1 MTTLFKNR
9 ALLYYLCLT
18 LIVVLSCSNEENIQ
32 EFDEN
37 SIAKS
42 LVFKEVEINQTERMN
57 SKKRFVFVGW
67 DEWGRKKKDCRG
79 WGLCNAKWFYC
90 EDENGNTVPCGNE
103 NRSTNGHYSL
113 LEFDNAINSYYI
125 DILLDAPSPLPDE
138 SLTLKIDESFVV
150 NTLPAIGKDLTF
162 NEGDYL
168 FDRNMG
174 DFGGIRIYLD

>member
-1 MTTLFKNR
+1 MNG
-9 ALLYYLCLT
+9 
-18 LIVVLSCSNEENIQ
+18 EE
-32 EFDEN
+32 
-37 SIAKS
+37 
-42 LVFKEVEINQTERMN
+42 
-57 SKKRFVFVGW
+57 
-67 DEWGRKKKDCRG
+67 RKKTVVD
-79 WGLCNAKWFYC
+79 
-90 EDENGNTVPCGNE
+90 GNTVPCGDE

-125 DILLDAPSPLPDE
+125 DILLDAPSTLPDE